1 MAQQQVKL
9 HKPPEGSFKMRV
21 IRSLTSLPQIT
32 LDSMPKVTVVKKKV
46 NIPICDT
53 RVDADYDNIVKP
65 TFQLPQS
72 YIRHIRRI
80 GDEADVSAD
89 CIVDLDDKVSAL
101 FQCSQ
106 CRCHSAPALTHHF
119 PSNYLFQHSSGFPRP
134 SLRAKR
140 R

>member
-1 MAQQQVKL
+1 MAQVKL

-21 IRSLTSLPQIT
+21 IRSLTSLPQT
-32 LDSMPKVTVVKKKV
+32 ALDSMPKATVVKKKV

-80 GDEADVSAD
+80 GDEADVSVD
-89 CIVDLDDKVSAL
+89 CIVDQDDKVSLLLLSISSHSVLVLL
-101 FQCSQ
+101 FI
-106 CRCHSAPALTHHF
+106 
-119 PSNYLFQHSSGFPRP
+119 
-134 SLRAKR
+134 
-140 R
+140 